1 MANFSTVFV
10 TGGAGY
16 IGSHCIV
23 ELLEAGYSVIA
34 IDNFANSVNGE
45 HGEAPSLKRVEQITG
60 KPVTFYQCDLL
71 DKSKLEEIFSKHKI
85 DCVIHFASMKA
96 VGESMQV
103 PLLYYKNNIVGTIN
117 LLEVMKQNNCYQL
130 VFSSSCTVYGNPEY
144 LPITEEHPTGEVTN
158 VYGRTKYFI
167 EEMLKDISAAEKN
180 WNIISL
186 RYFNPVGA
194 HPSGLIGEDPTKAFT
209 NLMPYMAQVA
219 IGNKESLTIFGGD
232 YDTVDGTGVR
242 DYIHVM
248 DLASGHVAALDKLNK
263 EHLRL
268 KVYNLGLGTGLSVK
282 ELVHEFEEVTGVHI
296 PYALGP
302 RRVGDVDSLVCDGS
316 LAVTELQWQPKYDV
330 KMMCKYY
337 AIMYFLFQT
346 YNLGTGQGV
355 SVLQLL
361 KTFEAVTSTVVPYE
375 IRERRTG
382 DIVSMY
388 ANANLAEK
396 ELGWKTKYNLEQM
409 CRDFWRWQTMNPNG
423 YRSETATAAK
433 LNGTTLAVNGKQLN
447 GH

>member
-1 MANFSTVFV
+1 MPSWKTVFV

-23 ELLEAGYSVIA
+23 ELLDAGYSVIA
-34 IDNFANSVNGE
+34 VDNFANSVNGE
-45 HGEAPSLKRVEQITG
+45 CGEAPSLQRVERITG
-60 KPVTFYQCDLL
+60 KAVTFYQCDLL
-71 DKSKLEEIFSKHKI
+71 DKPRLEEIFGEHKI
-85 DCVIHFASMKA
+85 DCVIHFAAMKA

-117 LLEVMKQNNCYQL
+117 LLEVMKTHGCYQL
-130 VFSSSCTVYGNPEY
+130 VFSSSCTVYGNPEV
-144 LPITEEHPTGEVTN
+144 LPITEEHQTGNVTN

-167 EEMLKDISAAEKN
+167 EEMLKDISAAEKS
-180 WNIISL
+180 WNIICL

-219 IGNKESLTIFGGD
+219 IGNKPSLTIYGGD
-232 YDTVDGTGVR
+232 YDTTDGTGVR

-248 DLASGHVAALDKLNK
+248 DLASGHVAALNKLKK

-268 KVYNLGLGTGLSVK
+268 K
-282 ELVHEFEEVTGVHI
+282 
-296 PYALGP
+296 
-302 RRVGDVDSLVCDGS
+302 
-316 LAVTELQWQPKYDV
+316 
-330 KMMCKYY
+330 
-337 AIMYFLFQT
+337 T

-361 KTFEAVTSTVVPYE
+361 RTFEAVTNTVVPFE
-375 IRERRTG
+375 IQDRRNG

-388 ANANLAEK
+388 ANTTLAER
-396 ELGWKTKYNLEQM
+396 ELGWKAKYTLEQM
-409 CRDFWRWQTMNPNG
+409 CEDFWRWQTMNPDG
-423 YRSETATAAK
+423 YRGTSSNSASRTSVII
-433 LNGTTLAVNGKQLN
+433 NGSHLN